1 MTAEA
6 PEQGQEQAGCLFCR
20 IVAGE
25 IPAAIV
31 HESATT
37 FAFRDLDPQAP
48 THLLV
53 VPRSHYPNAA
63 ALAAGEP
70 ATAAH
75 LFDAAREIADDAG
88 LGGGYRLGFHTRA
101 DPKQTVFHVHMH
113 LLGGRSKGLAP
124 GWSVP
129 SRLPPAPRAP

>member
-6 PEQGQEQAGCLFCR
+6 PEPGHEQAECLFCR
-20 IVAGE
+20 IVAGD
-25 IPAAIV
+25 IPADIV

-48 THLLV
+48 THVLV

-70 ATAAH
+70 ATAAD
-75 LFDAAREIADDAG
+75 LFDAAREIAGDAG
-88 LGGGYRLGFHTRA
+88 LDGGYRLVFNTGA
-101 DPKQTVFHVHMH
+101 DAHQTVFHVHMH
-113 LLGGRSKGLAP
+113 LLGGRSMGWPP
-124 GWSVP
+124 G
-129 SRLPPAPRAP
+129 